1 MPGATYEI
9 HSEYT
14 SKVSGVGSNAG
25 KPSGQMRF
33 GLLMGD
39 SANADQHPS
48 KWLSECIE
56 TARCAAQVGFD
67 SLAVGQ
73 HFAAYPKTYPQ
84 SIPLLARLSA
94 EVPEMK
100 LITGVLLL
108 PLLPPLEVAEQ
119 MATLDVITGGKLIM
133 GVGAGYR
140 PEEFSYFGV
149 NLRDRG
155 PRLLESI
162 ALIRKIWAGEEVN
175 FEGRFFQVHG
185 MRSGLRPL
193 HREGPP
199 IWIAGASNA
208 AIRRAALAGEAWY
221 GYTRADLTQM
231 QEQVATY
238 RAELEKC
245 KRAFPVEL
253 PFRREVFIHENS
265 RVAWEKGEEAIY
277 PHFKMLDGWG
287 MAKDNNDGRIA
298 NSSFPSIAKQRFVIG
313 DPDECFDQL
322 KEYQAAFGACHI
334 VVRIRW
340 PGMSI
345 RDAMSAISLF
355 GDQVIRRFRT

>member
-1 MPGATYEI
+1 L
-9 HSEYT
+9 
-14 SKVSGVGSNAG
+14 NAG
-25 KPSGQMRF
+25 QTSGRMRF

-39 SANADQHPS
+39 AAKADQHPG

-56 TARCAAQVGFD
+56 TARCAALAGFD

-73 HFAAYPKTYPQ
+73 HFAAYPKAYPQ

-94 EVPEMK
+94 EVPGMK

-119 MATLDVITGGKLIM
+119 MATLDVITGGNLIM

-140 PEEFSYFGV
+140 PEEFTYFGA

-155 PRLLESI
+155 PRLLESV
-162 ALIRKIWAGEEVN
+162 ALIQQIWTGEEVN
-175 FEGRFFQVHG
+175 FEGKFFRVHG

-193 HREGPP
+193 QPKGPP
-199 IWIAGASNA
+199 IWIAGASNS
-208 AIRRAALAGEAWY
+208 AIRRASLAGDAWY
-221 GYTRADLTQM
+221 GYTRADLRQM
-231 QEQVATY
+231 QEQVETY
-238 RAELEKC
+238 RAELAKEN
-245 KRAFPVEL
+245 RAFPAEL

-265 RVAWEKGEEAIY
+265 RVAWEKGEEAIS

-287 MAKDNNDGRIA
+287 MAKDIKDGR
-298 NSSFPSIAKQRFVIG
+298 NVDSSFRSMAKQRFVIG
-313 DPDECFDQL
+313 DPDECFEQL
-322 KEYQAAFGACHI
+322 KEYQAAFGSCH
-334 VVRIRW
+334 VVTRIRW
-340 PGMSI
+340 PGMSME
-345 RDAMSAISLF
+345 DAMRAIRLF